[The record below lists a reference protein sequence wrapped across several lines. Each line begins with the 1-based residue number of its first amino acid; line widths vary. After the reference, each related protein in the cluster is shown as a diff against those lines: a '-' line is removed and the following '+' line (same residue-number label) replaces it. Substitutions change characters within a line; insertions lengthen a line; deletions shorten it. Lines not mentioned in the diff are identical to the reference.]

1 MKNRKRLVSIL
12 SGVMAAIMLLTLLMS
27 ILPSRA
33 SAASSSEIRKQI
45 NQLKKEKAELKEKID
60 DVKDQYKENE
70 NEIADIIARKNVIDQ
85 EIQLLSEQITNMNN
99 QLSAYNLL
107 IADKQDELDNAE
119 GLYDQLNEENK
130 VRSHQ

>member
-45 NQLKKEKAELKEKID
+45 NQLKKEKEGRYFIAYRQEFIKRFFPNLYKAPAG
-60 DVKDQYKENE
+60 KDSIE
-70 NEIADIIARKNVIDQ
+70 DFFD
-85 EIQLLSEQITNMNN
+85 
-99 QLSAYNLL
+99 NLL
-107 IADKQDELDNAE
+107 N
-119 GLYDQLNEENK
+119 G
-130 VRSHQ
+130 